1 MPFNLAKIFQIL
13 AINLTTQKAH
23 KTLSTLISHF
33 KKKKNCIFGLG
44 NQIRITKQL
53 YKPLSIFLSSKHAQQ
68 LEGGIIEEKVGRIGD
83 SMREPKP

>member
-33 KKKKNCIFGLG
+33 KKKIV
-44 NQIRITKQL
+44 
-53 YKPLSIFLSSKHAQQ
+53 FL
-68 LEGGIIEEKVGRIGD
+68 V
-83 SMREPKP
+83 